1 MVTKQITFTEQEIE
15 TLEKFSKEQ
24 NISLEEFIQQSL
36 NIFAKQNKTK
46 DREELIKKAMSM
58 AGKFDSGLT
67 DVSVNHDE
75 YLADAYAQ

>member
-24 NISLEEFIQQSL
+24 NISLEEFIHQRL
-36 NIFAKQNKTK
+36 NVSAKQNKTK